1 MRIFLFFTGIV
12 QLEIRRA
19 RAGDAGV
26 YTVMAS
32 NEMGDATCSAEVSVK
47 EIKSKY

>member
-32 NEMGDATCSAEVSVK
+32 NEMGDANVLGRSFCERNK
-47 EIKSKY
+47 K